1 MDLQQDEIAFYTTL
15 FKDLYSKVLTVL
27 NEKLVIEMDTFVANL
42 NPNLALE
49 VSDLLLQDELHTL
62 HDWERK
68 NIYIKNKKI
77 NLARWVQEVILRF
90 RCHLIDEKVAALQ
103 SDTAENTDSHHG
115 ELLEEIVQYH
125 KLKTVLSGRLNRV
138 V

>member
-1 MDLQQDEIAFYTTL
+1 MDLQQDEIAFSTTL

-42 NPNLALE
+42 DPNLALE

-68 NIYIKNKKI
+68 NIYIKNKRNYPK
-77 NLARWVQEVILRF
+77 N
-90 RCHLIDEKVAALQ
+90 
-103 SDTAENTDSHHG
+103 
-115 ELLEEIVQYH
+115 
-125 KLKTVLSGRLNRV
+125 NR
-138 V
+138 

>member
-1 MDLQQDEIAFYTTL
+1 
-15 FKDLYSKVLTVL
+15 
-27 NEKLVIEMDTFVANL
+27 MDTFVANL
-42 NPNLALE
+42 DPNLALE
-49 VSDLLLQDELHTL
+49 VSNLLLQDELHTL

-68 NIYIKNKKI
+68 NIYIKNKKT

-103 SDTAENTDSHHG
+103 SNTAENTDSHHG